1 LGHIEAELE
10 ISNLAGTK
18 ARKVKALADTGA
30 TLTVIPQRLADEL
43 GLERLG
49 TAKVATGAGELELRQ
64 AVARLAIGER
74 ETVQDVLVSELIE
87 RVLLGVVTLEAMG
100 LALDPLTGELK
111 ERGLLLYQAASF
123 DEAWKMEP

>member
-49 TAKVATGAGELELRQ
+49 TAKVATGAGELEPDPG
-64 AVARLAIGER
+64 RLGR
-74 ETVQDVLVSELIE
+74 S
-87 RVLLGVVTLEAMG
+87 
-100 LALDPLTGELK
+100 
-111 ERGLLLYQAASF
+111 
-123 DEAWKMEP
+123 

>member
-1 LGHIEAELE
+1 
-10 ISNLAGTK
+10 
-18 ARKVKALADTGA
+18 
-30 TLTVIPQRLADEL
+30 
-43 GLERLG
+43 
-49 TAKVATGAGELELRQ
+49 VATGAGELELRQ

-100 LALDPLTGELK
+100 LALDSLTGELK